1 MRPGGLVLRIVVC
14 LAALPVAAQQ
24 GGGFAPI
31 LGGLPPS
38 SGIAGGVEY
47 RHPSLARGAASLNVR
62 AIGSVNLYEHL
73 DVRLGLPPLESR
85 HLFAELRLRYRNY
98 PEEGFWGLGPDSRK
112 DDRTSFRKED
122 VDYSGAFGVHPVP
135 WLRAGAIVG
144 FLNVNTGPGKDTP
157 EPSTEELF
165 LPGDV
170 PALDRQP
177 HFRHTGGFAEV
188 DYRKGPAGAVRGGF
202 YTVNWTSY
210 HDRTLGRYDF
220 RRWDI
225 DVRQFLPSFQPTATV
240 AARFSAAFTE
250 KDPGRQVPFFL
261 QPTVGGGIDLRGYR
275 QYRFRDQNSAAMN
288 LEYRWRAN
296 EYLEAVAFTD
306 AGRVFANPGDFG
318 IHGVRTSV
326 GVGGRLRITERLLVG
341 LDVGWSREGLC
352 FWFRGSEMF

>member
-1 MRPGGLVLRIVVC
+1 MRPRLVLPLLVC

-24 GGGFAPI
+24 GRGFSPI

-47 RHPSLARGAASLNVR
+47 RHPSLARDSVSLNVR
-62 AIGSVNLYEHL
+62 AIGSVNLHEHL
-73 DVRLGLPPLESR
+73 DVRLGFPPLESH
-85 HLFAELRLRYRNY
+85 HLFGELRLRYRNY

-122 VDYSGAFGVHPVP
+122 VDYSAAFGVRPVW
-135 WLRAGAIVG
+135 WLRAGAVAG
-144 FLNVNTGPGKDTP
+144 FLNVNTGRGQDTP

-165 LPGDV
+165 LPADV

-177 HFRHTGGFAEV
+177 HFSHTGGFAEV
-188 DYRKGPAGAVRGGF
+188 DYRKGPVGAARGGF
-202 YTVNWTSY
+202 YTVAWTSY
-210 HDRTLGRYDF
+210 RDRTLGRYDF

-225 DVRQFLPSFQPTATV
+225 DLRQFLPSFQRAATV
-240 AARFSAAFTE
+240 AARFSAAFTG

-261 QPTVGGGIDLRGYR
+261 QPTVGGGNDLRGYS
-275 QYRFRDQNSAAMN
+275 QYRFRDRNSAAMN

-306 AGRVFANPGDFG
+306 AGRVFASAGDFG
-318 IHGVRTSV
+318 IRGVRTSV
-326 GVGGRLRITERLLVG
+326 GAGGRLRITEKLLIG
-341 LDVGWSREGLC
+341 LDVAWSREGLH